1 MKGHSCQGHQLHSW
15 DISLA
20 QLARQ
25 LLCESLLAL
34 STRLLRAWV
43 GCGNPPVVPRPH
55 MRQRSR
61 RLSEKK
67 DGTNLP
73 VDMKASLATHGRLN
87 STSSLGFWKRY
98 KVVSPRWK
106 KERGSGIPDTRQ
118 NSSDEELV
126 FCLNGRIW
134 RIQKNP
140 KSWIVF
146 QTSKNHIYSAV
157 KKVDVWCGYSI
168 ILKLTWLSEVPP
180 KSVGLSH
187 RDRILSWPR
196 VREAKR
202 CKHR

>member
-67 DGTNLP
+67 DGTKVP

-87 STSSLGFWKRY
+87 SSLGFWKRY
-98 KVVSPRWK
+98 CWFVSPCWK
-106 KERGSGIPDTRQ
+106 KERGYLIPGKTALMKNWYFVSMAESGVSKKSLRAGLCFKRPKITSIRQ
-118 NSSDEELV
+118 WKRSMFGV
-126 FCLNGRIW
+126 GF
-134 RIQKNP
+134 
-140 KSWIVF
+140 
-146 QTSKNHIYSAV
+146 
-157 KKVDVWCGYSI
+157 
-168 ILKLTWLSEVPP
+168 LSF
-180 KSVGLSH
+180 
-187 RDRILSWPR
+187 
-196 VREAKR
+196 
-202 CKHR
+202 